1 MRARPAPDP
10 LPATGGVPMLEPFFA
25 VTVVLALLFALRFA
39 LGRVRSIHASAPRV
53 LSTCALGGR
62 QRLHVVEVEGERLLI
77 GATDHSV
84 SLLRRLPR
92 AAEDPAVAELRSE
105 APAAARRWPLAG
117 LLARIAPAVLI
128 AIAAGPAFAQG
139 PAAPDLATAL
149 GGLGSAAQPERISST
164 LEILFL
170 LTLVS
175 VAPSILLMATC
186 FTRVVIVL
194 ALLRQALGVQGLP
207 PNQVLVGLALAIT
220 LFVMAPLGARLKAQ
234 ALDPYVAREIDAGV
248 ATDRTTD
255 TVRSFLLRYTRDK
268 DLALFVELSKAEPPA
283 KPEDVSMLTL
293 LPAYM
298 ISELRTAFEIG
309 FSIFLPF
316 LVIDLVIA
324 SMLISMQMIVLPP
337 VLISLPFKLV
347 LFVLVDGWN
356 LIVSSLVRG
365 LEKGML
371 P

>member
-1 MRARPAPDP
+1 
-10 LPATGGVPMLEPFFA
+10 MLEPLTA
-25 VTVVLALLFALRFA
+25 LAVVLAALFALRAA
-39 LGRVRSIHASAPRV
+39 LGRGRRRGGAPSLRVVAS
-53 LSTCALGGR
+53 CALGAK
-62 QRLHVVEVEGERLLI
+62 QRLHVVEVEGERLLV
-77 GATDHSV
+77 GATDSAV

-92 AAEDPAVAELRSE
+92 AAREDAAACAGATGEASP
-105 APAAARRWPLAG
+105 APAAPRARRASLAG
-117 LLARIAPAVLI
+117 WLAPLVLV
-128 AIAAGPAFAQG
+128 ALAALAASPAFAQG
-139 PAAPDLATAL
+139 GAAPELDLAAAL
-149 GGLGSAAQPERISST
+149 DGVGAATQPERISTT

-220 LFVMAPLGARLKAQ
+220 LFVMAPLGTQLKAQ
-234 ALDPYVAREIDAGV
+234 ALDPYVARQIDAGA
-248 ATDRTTD
+248 ATARTTD
-255 TVRSFLLRYTRDK
+255 AVRGFLLDYTREK
-268 DLALFVELSKAEPPA
+268 DLALFVSISKAEPPA
-283 KPEDVSMLTL
+283 QPADVPLLTL

-316 LVIDLVIA
+316 LVIDIVIA